1 MASEDGYQPMMS
13 DERVRRIRAW
23 QDANYRSDEHSRGV
37 TTTFMG
43 AELVVPADVHPPQGV
58 SDMLA
63 NAVLREVRD
72 TDRVLDMGTGSGVNA
87 ILAASK
93 SSNVV
98 AVDVNPVAVRCA
110 RDNAE
115 RNGVSG
121 RVAVRESDVF
131 ANVEG
136 RFDLIVFDPPF
147 RWFAPRDLRERA
159 TADENYASLTTFFR
173 EVGDH
178 LTERG
183 RVLVFFGT
191 SGDLAYLQLLIREA
205 GLESETLSTRERVRD
220 GETVTYFAF
229 KLTPR
234 GSARISP

>member
-1 MASEDGYQPMMS
+1 MVSDDGYQPMMS
-13 DERVRRIRAW
+13 DEQVRQMRAW
-23 QDANYRSDEHSRGV
+23 QDANYRSAEHTRAV

-43 AELVVPADVHPPQGV
+43 RELVVPAEVHPPQGV

-63 NAVLREVRD
+63 NAVLAEVRD

-98 AVDVNPVAVRCA
+98 AVDVNPLAVRCA
-110 RDNAE
+110 RENAE
-115 RNGVSG
+115 HNGVSD
-121 RVAVRESDVF
+121 RIDVRESDVF
-131 ANVEG
+131 RGVDG

-147 RWFAPRDLRERA
+147 RWFTPRDLRERA
-159 TADENYASLTTFFR
+159 TADENYVSLTTFFR

-178 LTERG
+178 LTEHG

-191 SGDLAYLQLLIREA
+191 SGDLAYLQHLIREA
-205 GLESETLSTRERVRD
+205 RFHSETVSTRELVRD
-220 GETVTYFAF
+220 AQTVTYFAF
-229 KLTPR
+229 KLTPL
-234 GSARISP
+234 GSGRISG